1 MGFIILLIV
10 LFVFLIGYQLFLE
23 LPNKRMIEGMDNNTD
38 TTTTDTTTT
47 VNETTTDSQ
56 DLETRVKTLEEEV
69 GQLTQQVSDLVQ
81 QQANLATQMVGDT
94 PITVTGT
101 DMSA

>member
-10 LFVFLIGYQLFLE
+10 FFVFLIGYQIYLN
-23 LPNKRMIEGMDNNTD
+23 LPNKRMVEGMDNNTD
-38 TTTTDTTTT
+38 TTTTTDTTT
-47 VNETTTDSQ
+47 SQ
-56 DLETRVKTLEEEV
+56 DLETRVKSLEEEV
-69 GQLTQQVSDLVQ
+69 GQLTQQMSDLVQ

-94 PITVTGT
+94 PITITGT

>member
-10 LFVFLIGYQLFLE
+10 FFVFLIGYQIYLN
-23 LPNKRMIEGMDNNTD
+23 LPNKRMVEGMTTDTTTED
-38 TTTTDTTTT
+38 TTTTDTTDA
-47 VNETTTDSQ
+47 TTTDSQ

-69 GQLTQQVSDLVQ
+69 GQLTQQVTDLVQ
-81 QQANLATQMVGDT
+81 EQANLATQMVGDT
-94 PITVTGT
+94 PITITGT